1 VSADREVTRIVRSW
15 LEEGVTALPDRVL
28 DAVLDLVPATRQRR
42 AWWPAWRLPH
52 MNTQL
57 RIAAAV
63 AAVVVIALIAINLVP
78 KTVSVGGQPA
88 TPVPTATPVQTPS
101 PAPSATA
108 GALSVGE
115 GPVPVAPGTYVA
127 ADPFLLRVTFTVPAG
142 WEGNIG
148 GPYAVFLQQAQG
160 PGAVSFSIFESVY
173 ADPCHYKGL
182 LDPLPGPSVDDLAT
196 ALSKVPGLGNPK
208 PTDVTVAG
216 YKGKQLTMTAP
227 ASFAGC
233 TLSPDGAFR
242 IWELPLGATNDL
254 TPGEV
259 DKVWILDVGGQ
270 RLVIDA
276 PQVPAETASE
286 TAEVQSVLD
295 SIRIAP
301 PAPNA
306 SAVPAAS
313 STAAPTTP

>member
-1 VSADREVTRIVRSW
+1 
-15 LEEGVTALPDRVL
+15 
-28 DAVLDLVPATRQRR
+28 
-42 AWWPAWRLPH
+42 

-63 AAVVVIALIAINLVP
+63 AAVVVLALIVVNLVP
-78 KTVSVGGQPA
+78 KTVGVGGPSTPA
-88 TPVPTATPVQTPS
+88 PTATPVQTPS
-101 PAPSATA
+101 PAPSATP
-108 GALSVGE
+108 GALGVGE
-115 GPVPVAPGTYVA
+115 GLVPVAPGTYVA

-160 PGAVSFSIFESVY
+160 PGAVSFSIFEKVY

-227 ASFAGC
+227 ASFKGC
-233 TLSPDGAFR
+233 TLTPDGAFR
-242 IWELPLGATNDL
+242 IWQLPLGATNDM
-254 TPGEV
+254 TPGER
-259 DKVWILDVGGQ
+259 DHVWILDVGGQ

-276 PQVPAETASE
+276 PQPADETAAE
-286 TAEVQSVLD
+286 AAEVQGVLD
-295 SIRIAP
+295 SIHLAP
-301 PAPNA
+301 ASPASSATA
-306 SAVPAAS
+306 SSTAS